1 MKPFKELKGRRILVE
16 VPELKKSALQLTEKD
31 EEAMLKDAMK
41 LWSKLTLYA
50 VGDKVEGLSEGDL
63 VYITTEALQRAEKVE
78 IEGSIKLMLSE
89 GDVALIW

>member
-1 MKPFKELKGRRILVE
+1 MKPFKELKGRRILIE
-16 VPELKKSALQLTEKD
+16 VPELKKSALQLTAKD
-31 EEAMLKDAMK
+31 EDEVLRDAMK

-78 IEGSIKLMLSE
+78 IDGSIKLMLSE

>member
-1 MKPFKELKGRRILVE
+1 MRPFSKLKGRRILVE

-31 EEAMLKDAMK
+31 EDAILKDAMK

-50 VGDKVEGLSEGDL
+50 VGDKVEDLNEGDV

-89 GDVALIW
+89 GDVALVW

>member
-1 MKPFKELKGRRILVE
+1 MRPFSKLKGRRILVE

-31 EEAMLKDAMK
+31 EEAIMADAMK

-50 VGDKVEGLSEGDL
+50 VGDKVEDLNEGDV

-89 GDVALIW
+89 GDVALVW

>member
-1 MKPFKELKGRRILVE
+1 MRPFSKLKGRRILVE

-31 EEAMLKDAMK
+31 EEAIMADAMK

-50 VGDKVEGLSEGDL
+50 VGDKVEELNEGDL

-78 IEGSIKLMLSE
+78 IDGSIKLMLSE
-89 GDVALIW
+89 GDVALVW